1 MIPMWTYFSTLKKG
15 RFGLFELMDVQ
26 ERTASIL
33 ARKADIMILDS
44 LHKTLRQGI
53 EAAAVQ
59 VF

>member
-1 MIPMWTYFSTLKKG
+1 VDLFFDSEKG